1 MLPKWAPPL
10 IILFVIFF
18 ILNSPET
25 AGPQARQFFGWIG
38 DQASAT
44 GTFLDGLFDEDEEPA
59 VESDQPT
66 STPSPT
72 TPTTVPTT
80 GADQFNTMGPL
91 VAPERLLVAS

>member
-1 MLPKWAPPL
+1 MLPKWVYPL
-10 IILFVIFF
+10 LILFVVFF

-44 GTFLDGLFDEDEEPA
+44 GTFLDGLFDEDEPT
-59 VESDQPT
+59 VETDQPT

-72 TPTTVPTT
+72 TPSTVPTT
-80 GADQFNTMGPL
+80 GADEFNTLGPL
-91 VAPERLLVAS
+91 DAPELLLVTS